1 MKERFFHCALTFRC
15 STTKSTHLITSLR
28 RHFPFI
34 HCQLNHKLLWF
45 SHTCDFTGESNTVTS
60 SDFSLSYPDIKFKFP
75 HRRRICVWNLQEFDF
90 SFKLLIWRFIDSKH
104 TALNIISL
112 RQFRQMKHFHYEQ
125 HRNICEIR
133 CQYVNHLSH
142 EMNFSCAKL
151 CNAMVASRRLKHPNN
166 VDRFASLGSLYEQ
179 CIFVFILGFV
189 QMLKTMLIFRKTSVC
204 LFLSI

>member
-1 MKERFFHCALTFRC
+1 MAGFSSHCCVLIFFPLLEISHFEQIHYCLHVNRTLNDATCKWKAGFFHCALTFRC
-15 STTKSTHLITSLR
+15 LTTKSTHLITSLR

-104 TALNIISL
+104 TALKIISL
-112 RQFRQMKHFHYEQ
+112 RQFRQMKHFHYE
-125 HRNICEIR
+125 
-133 CQYVNHLSH
+133 
-142 EMNFSCAKL
+142 
-151 CNAMVASRRLKHPNN
+151 
-166 VDRFASLGSLYEQ
+166 
-179 CIFVFILGFV
+179 
-189 QMLKTMLIFRKTSVC
+189 
-204 LFLSI
+204 